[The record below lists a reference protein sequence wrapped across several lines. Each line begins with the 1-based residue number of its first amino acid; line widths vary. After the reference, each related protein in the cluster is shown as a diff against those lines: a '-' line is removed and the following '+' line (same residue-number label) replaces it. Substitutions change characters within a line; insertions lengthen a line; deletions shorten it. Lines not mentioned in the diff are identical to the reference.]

1 MKWNSIFKSK
11 KTAGKTKKSKTR
23 EWFDAILFAVVA
35 STIIRG
41 LLFSAYAIPSGSMEG
56 TQMTG
61 DYLFVSKFH
70 YGPRMAVTPVSIP
83 FLEPTVTDAKIKTY
97 WDGLQLPYY
106 RLPGLTSVKN
116 GDIVV
121 FNLPVDSAVK
131 PVDEKTSYIKRCQAI
146 PGDVISIANAQVYI
160 NGTPLKNAPRAQT
173 SYRVTTDGSDLNP
186 QVLQDL
192 HIEVYQQLTPKDYVM
207 IIPVESFDTFK
218 GYANVKAINP
228 VVEPA
233 GVYDPAIYP
242 HNPKFKWNM
251 DNFGPLAVPKAGT
264 SVALNDSTV
273 ALYRPLI
280 VNYEHN
286 TIIRRGSDYYI
297 NGQKSAT
304 YTFKQGYYWMMGDNR
319 HNSEDSR
326 FWGFVPEENIV
337 GKAMFTW
344 MSIDSTASL
353 LNKVRWSR
361 VMRVIK

>member
-1 MKWNSIFKSK
+1 MKWNQLFNRIKAADKPK
-11 KTAGKTKKSKTR
+11 KTKTR
-23 EWFDAILFAVVA
+23 EWADAILFAVVA

-70 YGPRMAVTPVSIP
+70 YGARMAITPLSIP

-106 RLPGLTSVKN
+106 RLPGLSSVKN

-131 PVDEKTSYIKRCQAI
+131 PVDERTSYIKRCQAI
-146 PGDVISIANAQVYI
+146 PGDVISIVNTQVYI
-160 NGTPLKNAPRAQT
+160 NGKALKNAPRAQT
-173 SYRVTTDGSDLNP
+173 SYRVTTDGTDLNP
-186 QVLQDL
+186 QALQDL
-192 HIEVYQQLTPKDYVM
+192 HVEVYQQLSPKDYVM
-207 IIPVESFDTFK
+207 IIPIESFAAFK
-218 GYANVKAINP
+218 GYANIKAIKP
-228 VVEPA
+228 IVEPA
-233 GVYDPAIYP
+233 GVYDPEIYP
-242 HNPKFKWNM
+242 HSPKFKWNL
-251 DNFGPLAVPKAGT
+251 DNFGPLAVPKQGT
-264 SVALNDSTV
+264 TIALNDSTV
-273 ALYRPLI
+273 TLYRPLI

-286 TIIRRGSDYYI
+286 TISRNGSTYYI
-297 NGQKSAT
+297 NGKPAAA

-353 LNKVRWSR
+353 FNKVRWSR
-361 VMRVIK
+361 VMRGIH